1 MQQTYFLKH
10 ALSPQGWTRDT
21 RLSVDDGVIS
31 QLEINAQLQAG
42 DEPLSVVMP
51 GIPNLH
57 SHAFQRA
64 FAGLTE
70 YKRHDTDTFWTWREA
85 MFATALHFTPEE
97 QFAVCQHLYRELLE
111 SGYTSVAE
119 FHYLHAQP
127 RVDALEMCQATVE
140 AAKTT
145 GIALTLLPV
154 LYRQGDV
161 GGAELSEGQRSFFL
175 ERDRYAELVVYLQK
189 YSSDA
194 NVKIGL
200 APHSLRAVNPDDMQ
214 WLLEL
219 LKTLPETTPV
229 HIHTAEQTREVE
241 ACQKH
246 LGSRPVE
253 WLLDNMPVNKH
264 WCLIHATHLTETETG
279 QLANSGATVSL
290 CPTTEAS
297 LGDGF
302 FPLAAYLEQ
311 GGSFGIGSDSNV
323 CVNPWEELR
332 LLEGGA
338 RLQHQARNIS
348 ATSRDSSGMRLLSK
362 ALNCRDVLAH
372 HVGHF
377 EVGAR
382 ADLLVI
388 NDEHP
393 MLAGLSPERILDTL
407 IFAHTPD
414 MIQQVMTAGS
424 WRVRDG
430 RHILKGLTEQGFTK
444 LRRTLAQQLAARRV

>member
-1 MQQTYFLKH
+1 MERTYFLRQ
-10 ALSPQGWTRDT
+10 ALLHQRWTQNV
-21 RLSVDDGVIS
+21 RLRIGDGIITA
-31 QLEINAQLQAG
+31 LETNAQQQPG

-70 YKRHDTDTFWTWREA
+70 YKRHATDTFWTWREA
-85 MFATALHFTPEE
+85 MFAAALHFTPDE

-127 RVDALEMCQATVE
+127 RVNALEMCEATIE

-154 LYRQGDV
+154 LYRQGD
-161 GGAELSEGQRSFFL
+161 GAELSEGQRSFYL
-175 ERDRYAELVVYLQK
+175 ERDRYAQLVLELQGK
-189 YSSDA
+189 SS
-194 NVKIGL
+194 NGTFKLGL
-200 APHSLRAVNPDDMQ
+200 APHSLRAVNPDDMK

-219 LKTLPETTPV
+219 QATLPETTPV
-229 HIHTAEQTREVE
+229 HIHAAEQTKEVE
-241 ACQKH
+241 ACQKY
-246 LGSRPVE
+246 LSSRPVE
-253 WLLDNMPVNKH
+253 WLLDNAPVNKH
-264 WCLIHATHLTETETG
+264 WCLVHATHLTETETVR
-279 QLANSGATVSL
+279 LAESGATVSL

-302 FPLAAYLEQ
+302 FPLARYLEH
-311 GGSFGIGSDSNV
+311 GGSFGIGSDSNI

-338 RLQHQARNIS
+338 RLQHRARNIS
-348 ATSRDSSGMRLLSK
+348 ATAEDSSAQRLVSK
-362 ALNCRDVLAH
+362 ALACEDVMAH
-372 HVGHF
+372 QVGRI
-377 EVGAR
+377 EIGAR

-388 NDEHP
+388 NNEHP
-393 MLAGLSPERILDTL
+393 MLAGISPKRLLDTL
-407 IFAHTPD
+407 VFAHAPNI
-414 MIQQVMTAGS
+414 IQNVMVGGKWQVNNGQ
-424 WRVRDG
+424 
-430 RHILKGLTEQGFTK
+430 HILKGQTETRFTEI
-444 LRRTLAQQLAARRV
+444 RSTLAKQLAARRV